1 MHDIYNYT
9 VVVVIFGVCALMSE
23 FTRKITPFPP
33 PLSSLPPLPSL
44 LFLFSAGSV
53 SHASSS
59 FTYHHQHS
67 IASQN
72 SSSITDPDEAPT
84 TGSTIVSENPF
95 YFSAGPNQN
104 GSSQY
109 VNGTI
114 QYGAPYPNATIHSD
128 YPQQIGV
135 KVAAAG
141 SYPLFPIPENTV
153 AMGHFPVS
161 TPVVAV
167 PSHNEAT
174 FMTDNPAFEKVNTYK
189 CISIAH
195 PFVFSSYNYRN
206 FPLSSVGD
214 TL

>member
-1 MHDIYNYT
+1 M
-9 VVVVIFGVCALMSE
+9 
-23 FTRKITPFPP
+23 
-33 PLSSLPPLPSL
+33 
-44 LFLFSAGSV
+44 
-53 SHASSS
+53 
-59 FTYHHQHS
+59 
-67 IASQN
+67 
-72 SSSITDPDEAPT
+72 
-84 TGSTIVSENPF
+84 VSENPF

-141 SYPLFPIPENTV
+141 SYPLFPIPENKV

-174 FMTDNPAFEKVNTYK
+174 FMTDNPAFEKVNTYV

-195 PFVFSSYNYRN
+195 YS
-206 FPLSSVGD
+206 G
-214 TL
+214 TLCVLLI

>member
-1 MHDIYNYT
+1 M
-9 VVVVIFGVCALMSE
+9 
-23 FTRKITPFPP
+23 
-33 PLSSLPPLPSL
+33 
-44 LFLFSAGSV
+44 

-84 TGSTIVSENPF
+84 TGSTIVSESPF

-161 TPVVAV
+161 TPIVAV

-174 FMTDNPAFEKVNTYK
+174 FMTDNPAFEKVNTYV

-206 FPLSSVGD
+206 FPLSSGRYFMSM
-214 TL
+214 LRCL